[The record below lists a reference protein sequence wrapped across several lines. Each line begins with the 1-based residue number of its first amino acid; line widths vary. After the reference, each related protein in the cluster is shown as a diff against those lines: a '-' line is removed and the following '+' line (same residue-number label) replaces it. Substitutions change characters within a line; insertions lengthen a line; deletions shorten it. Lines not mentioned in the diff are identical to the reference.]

1 MVWGPR
7 LFVALLGLVL
17 GACLSTG
24 ISADTTCLDYLGYS
38 NEDRAQA
45 VRTIGADLG
54 WRDAS
59 NPLAGVMSVDS
70 ACGASPNPEGRTVGQ
85 VIGQWVDQ

>member
-1 MVWGPR
+1 MLWGPR
-7 LFVALLGLVL
+7 ILVALPGLAL

-24 ISADTTCLDYLGYS
+24 ISADTTCRDYLGYS

-59 NPLAGVMSVDS
+59 NPMGVFAVDA
-70 ACGASPNPEGRTVGQ
+70 ACGASPNPQGRTVGQ
-85 VIGQWVDQ
+85 VIGQWADW